1 MNPKIAW
8 KEGIALLPH
17 HFQRS
22 DESFEAH
29 IHELA
34 GLPASRGYG
43 FLDIAFDEGGLV
55 RGGQLSLRRCRG
67 VFPGGT
73 AFDAAWLSNALS
85 RSIPSGLGTQFNM
98 LEVFVAMPMAS
109 EMSPAFGVAGAP
121 FLESF
126 REVPDLAS
134 GKNLREIAVAVPNLS
149 LRFGNESNDG
159 FLLLSAG
166 RLVRSPEGAPA
177 FDDTLPILLDIHVW
191 PPLEEKFADLLSDLS
206 HRLADFDRRNPSND
220 AAGMRLWLEML
231 HLRTSL
237 SRLEHL
243 KNCQEMHPERL
254 YEELV
259 ALAGG
264 LAATRAKDAPRPAYR
279 HAEMSSCFLTIFA
292 WLKEVLV
299 AGKAQS
305 RNVVKLMNRDGPLV
319 FAASVDPGT
328 FKRGN
333 KVYLAVRSG
342 VPQDLF
348 YGSFVQQVKIAPRSK
363 LQPIILSALRGIE
376 ARPCQAPGFYLASG
390 HCCLELIA
398 DGSLWPALLEEDAL
412 GVYVPQTL
420 DVTEIELLVEG
431 E

>member
-8 KEGIALLPH
+8 KEGLALLPH
-17 HFQRS
+17 HFQRN
-22 DESFEAH
+22 DEAFEAQL
-29 IHELA
+29 HEFA

-43 FLDIAFDEGGLV
+43 FLDIAFDEGGLA
-55 RGGQLSLRRCRG
+55 RGEQLSLRRCKG

-73 AFDAAWLSNALS
+73 AFDAAWLPGALS
-85 RSIPSGLGTQFNM
+85 RSIPSGLGTQFDA

-109 EMSPAFGVAGAP
+109 EATPALGVAGAP

-134 GKNLREIAVAVPNLS
+134 GKNLREIAVAIPNLS

-166 RLVRSPEGAPA
+166 RLIRSPEGAPA
-177 FDDTLPILLDIHVW
+177 FGDALPTLLDIHAW
-191 PPLEEKFADLLSDLS
+191 TLLETMFADLLGDLS

-243 KNCQEMHPERL
+243 KNCQEVHPERL
-254 YEELV
+254 YQELV

-264 LAATRAKDAPRPAYR
+264 LAATRVKEALRPAYH
-279 HAEMSSCFLTIFA
+279 HAEMSSCLLHVFG
-292 WLKEVLV
+292 WLKDAL
-299 AGKAQS
+299 AGISQS
-305 RNVVKLMNRDGPLV
+305 RNVVKLMSREGQLV
-319 FAASVDPGT
+319 FATSVAPGT
-328 FKRGN
+328 LKRGN
-333 KVYLAVRSG
+333 KVYLAVRSELQ
-342 VPQDLF
+342 PEAF
-348 YGSFVQQVKIAPRSK
+348 FASFTQQVKIAPRSK
-363 LQPIILSALRGIE
+363 LQPIILSALRGLE
-376 ARPCQAPGFYLASG
+376 ARPCQAPAFYLASAG
-390 HCCLELIA
+390 HCCLELVA
-398 DGSLWPALLEEDAL
+398 DTSLWPVLLEEDAL
-412 GVYVPQTL
+412 GVYAPQTL
-420 DVTEIELLVEG
+420 GVTEIELLVEG